1 MTVTDEGNLVYR
13 RHFSSEVGQT
23 CVKETKALE
32 SFKKFLGCEP
42 CLLIGVDEEELAVLV
57 EKLRKNDLKHVK
69 GFTDFPRLSDM
80 VEKKGRVKL
89 EDFFEER
96 VESSIWVSIM
106 R

>member
-1 MTVTDEGNLVYR
+1 M
-13 RHFSSEVGQT
+13 
-23 CVKETKALE
+23 
-32 SFKKFLGCEP
+32 
-42 CLLIGVDEEELAVLV
+42 IGVDEEELAVLV